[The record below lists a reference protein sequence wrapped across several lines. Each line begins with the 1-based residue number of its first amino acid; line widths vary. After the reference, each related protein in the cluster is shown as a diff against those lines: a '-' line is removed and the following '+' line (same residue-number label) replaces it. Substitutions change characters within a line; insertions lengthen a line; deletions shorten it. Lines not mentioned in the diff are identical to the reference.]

1 MDKSFFDKVYDRKNT
16 GSLNYDIPGY
26 YKSEYKEIIPM
37 WIADMDFKVPPK
49 VEEELVKTASHGIFG
64 YTDTDKDYDESV
76 AAWYKNKMNFD
87 VNPREIIKTPG
98 VIFTISSAIRAFTN
112 EGESVLICRP
122 VYYPFTNIVKN
133 NGRNLVVSNLV
144 NVNGRYEI
152 DFEDF
157 EHKIKSENVKMF
169 LLCSPHNPVGRVW
182 TKAELEKTAE
192 ICLANNVIIVS
203 DEIHSDFVFGQNRH
217 IPIATLSKEVADI
230 TITCTS
236 PTKTFNIA
244 GLQAANIFV
253 FNKEMREK
261 LSASCFATGYG
272 ELNTMAIAATK
283 TAYKYGGEWLSNL
296 ILYLEENIAILDNEL
311 KKTQGKISLIKPEG
325 TYLMWLDCKNLG
337 LNDSQLGRFFVEK
350 AGVWMHKGIT
360 FGENGSGFVR
370 MNIAAPKKVLNE
382 ALKRIVSAAENI

>member
-1 MDKSFFDKVYDRKNT
+1 MDKSFFDKVYNRQNT
-16 GSLNYDIPGY
+16 GSLKYDIPAY
-26 YKSEYKEIIPM
+26 YKSEYKNIIPM

-49 VEEELVKTASHGIFG
+49 VEEELIKTASHGIFG

-98 VIFTISSAIRAFTN
+98 VIFTISSAIRAFTK

-144 NVNGRYEI
+144 NADGRYEI
-152 DFEDF
+152 DFDDF
-157 EHKIKSENVKMF
+157 EKKIKTENVKMF

-182 TKAELEKTAE
+182 TKVELEKIAE
-192 ICLANNVIIVS
+192 ICLENNVIIVS

-230 TITCTS
+230 TITCAS
-236 PTKTFNIA
+236 PTKTFNLA

-253 FNKEMREK
+253 SNKEMREK

-283 TAYKYGGEWLSNL
+283 AAYKYGEEWLRNL
-296 ILYLEENIAILDNEL
+296 LLYLEENIDILNSEL
-311 KKTQGKISLIKPEG
+311 KKTAGKISLIKPEG

-337 LNDSQLGRFFVEK
+337 MNDSQLGRFFVEK
-350 AGVWMHKGIT
+350 AGVWLHKGVT

-370 MNIAAPKKVLNE
+370 MNIATPKEVLSE
-382 ALKRIVSAAENI
+382 ALKRIVLAAENI

>member
-16 GSLNYDIPGY
+16 GSLKYDIPGY

-49 VEEELVKTASHGIFG
+49 VEEELIKTAAHGIFG

-76 AAWYKNKMNFD
+76 AAWYKSKMNFD
-87 VNPREIIKTPG
+87 VNPGEIIKTPG
-98 VIFTISSAIRAFTN
+98 VIFTISSAIRAFTK

-182 TKAELEKTAE
+182 TKAEIEKIGE

-253 FNKEMREK
+253 SNKEMREK

-283 TAYKYGGEWLSNL
+283 AAYKYGDEWLSNL
-296 ILYLEENIAILDNEL
+296 LLYLEKNIAILDNEL
-311 KKTQGKISLIKPEG
+311 KKTRGKISLIKPEG